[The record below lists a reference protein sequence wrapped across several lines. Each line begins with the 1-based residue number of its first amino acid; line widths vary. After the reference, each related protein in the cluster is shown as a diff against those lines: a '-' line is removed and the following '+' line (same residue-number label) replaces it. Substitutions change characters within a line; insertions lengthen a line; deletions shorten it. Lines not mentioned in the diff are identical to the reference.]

1 MLVIATVS
9 TKEMHVSF
17 RLVSSC
23 KYQVGAMASQLSSSL
38 GGQVASPSLLSSINL
53 LMSLQEACK
62 KKLGPLKENNRVTG
76 TVFFFIVLRS
86 NHFLLLLTV
95 KILYKLRCQPTRRLK
110 FSTFSQ

>member
-17 RLVSSC
+17 RLVRSC
-23 KYQVGAMASQLSSSL
+23 KYQVRAMASQLSSSL

-62 KKLGPLKENNRVTG
+62 R
-76 TVFFFIVLRS
+76 
-86 NHFLLLLTV
+86 
-95 KILYKLRCQPTRRLK
+95 KIRATKRK
-110 FSTFSQ
+110 

>member
-38 GGQVASPSLLSSINL
+38 GGQVPVLPCYPQLTYSCL
-53 LMSLQEACK
+53 CRKHVK
-62 KKLGPLKENNRVTG
+62 KN
-76 TVFFFIVLRS
+76 
-86 NHFLLLLTV
+86 
-95 KILYKLRCQPTRRLK
+95 
-110 FSTFSQ
+110 

>member
-9 TKEMHVSF
+9 TKEMHNVSF

-53 LMSLQEACK
+53 QYMSLQEACK
-62 KKLGPLKENNRVTG
+62 R
-76 TVFFFIVLRS
+76 
-86 NHFLLLLTV
+86 
-95 KILYKLRCQPTRRLK
+95 KIRATKRK
-110 FSTFSQ
+110 